1 MIYISKIESSIIFQN
16 PEKPHI
22 LKNCNKVRPALVFII
37 GKTIIKN
44 GRENIYLPANAI
56 KIANKIETTI
66 IDDLIVFA
74 TLFVE
79 LFANQL
85 RNK

>member
-1 MIYISKIESSIIFQN
+1 ME
-16 PEKPHI
+16 EK
-22 LKNCNKVRPALVFII
+22 K
-37 GKTIIKN
+37 
-44 GRENIYLPANAI
+44 IYLPANAI